1 MKIAILDDYSDAVRT
16 LAAFRRLDGHDVVV
30 LNRTLTEDVLARR
43 LADREGLVLI
53 RERTRLTRSLIERL
67 PALRVVSQTG
77 RAGPHIDREACAE
90 RGIVVVDG
98 TGIPHPTAEL
108 TFALI
113 LASMREL
120 VTEHRALR
128 EGRWQTTLGTTVRGR
143 TLGILGYGSIGRVVA
158 GLARA
163 FGMQVRCFGREG
175 SAQRAAADGVE
186 MAPSQRALFESS
198 DVLSVHVKLAP
209 DTRGLVGEAD
219 FAAMRPGALFVN
231 TARAGLVAPGALLA
245 GLEAG
250 RPARAAID
258 VFDHEPTA
266 DDPLIRHPRV
276 LATPHL
282 GYVERDNYEA
292 YFAQAFD
299 HLLAAAR

>member
-1 MKIAILDDYSDAVRT
+1 MRIAILDDYSDAVRT
-16 LAAFRRLDGHDVVV
+16 LAAFRRLDGHDVLV
-30 LNRTLTEDVLARR
+30 LNRPLSEDVLARR

-53 RERTRLTRSLIERL
+53 RERTRLTRALIDRL

-77 RAGPHIDREACAE
+77 RAGPHIDRDACAE

-98 TGIPHPTAEL
+98 TGSPYSTAEL
-108 TFALI
+108 TLALI
-113 LASMREL
+113 LASAREL

-143 TLGILGYGSIGRVVA
+143 TLGILGYGGIGRVVA

-186 MAPSQRALFESS
+186 VARSQRALFESS
-198 DVLSVHVKLAP
+198 DVLSMHVKLSP
-209 DTRGLVGEAD
+209 ETRGLVGEDD
-219 FAAMRPGALFVN
+219 FAAMRPGSLFVN
-231 TARAGLVAPGALLA
+231 TARAALVAPGALLA
-245 GLEAG
+245 GLEVG
-250 RPARAAID
+250 RPARAAFD
-258 VFDHEPTA
+258 VFEHEPTA

-282 GYVERDNYEA
+282 GYVERDSYEA

-299 HLLAAAR
+299 NLLAAAR

>member
-1 MKIAILDDYSDAVRT
+1 MRIAILDDYSDAVRT
-16 LAAFRRLDGHDVVV
+16 LAAFRRLDGHDVLV
-30 LNRTLTEDVLARR
+30 LNRPLSEDVLARR

-53 RERTRLTRSLIERL
+53 RERTRLTRALIDRL

-77 RAGPHIDREACAE
+77 RAGPHIDRDACAE

-98 TGIPHPTAEL
+98 TGSPYSTAEL
-108 TFALI
+108 TLALI
-113 LASMREL
+113 LASAREL

-143 TLGILGYGSIGRVVA
+143 TLGILGYGGIGRVVA

-186 MAPSQRALFESS
+186 VAQSQRALFESS
-198 DVLSVHVKLAP
+198 DVLSMHVKLSP
-209 DTRGLVGEAD
+209 ETRGLVGEDD
-219 FAAMRPGALFVN
+219 FAAMRPGSLFVN
-231 TARAGLVAPGALLA
+231 TARAALVAPGALLA
-245 GLEAG
+245 GLEVG

-258 VFDHEPTA
+258 VFEHEPTA

-282 GYVERDNYEA
+282 GYVERDSYEA

-299 HLLAAAR
+299 NLLAAAR